1 MAIKTKMN
9 KEQRFTDRLTELSQT
24 DSLRELKTV
33 SHDREYVIYK
43 GRKMVNLSS
52 NDYLGVGTTGTLW
65 NDFLK
70 THPFELGGTFPG
82 SACSS
87 RLQTGNHA
95 AYDELEK
102 SFARMFHYEACMII
116 CTGFNANLG
125 IIPAL
130 ATANDLIVADKLV
143 HASLIDGFRL
153 SSAKLIRF
161 PHNDLQRLQFIL
173 EKERD
178 QYDNVFIVSES
189 IFSMDGD
196 ASDMKRLVAI
206 KNQFNA
212 FLYIDE
218 AHSFGVKGEHGL
230 GCIEE
235 NGLLGE
241 VDLLVGTFGKSMAS
255 QGAYLLCSHTIKDYL
270 VNTMRPMIYTTGLPP
285 WSVKWT
291 QFVLEHLADMKAER
305 QHLAKISDLLR
316 SNLMKFGYETAGE
329 SHIVPII
336 LRDLKMTIALSEY
349 LCDNGFFVLPIRH
362 PTVPKGTER
371 LRISLNAAISEQQV
385 LKLIDL
391 CAQFGK

>member
-1 MAIKTKMN
+1 MASKITMN
-9 KEQRFTDRLTELSQT
+9 KEQRYIDRLNELSQT

-33 SHDREYVIYK
+33 THNRERVIYK
-43 GRKMVNLSS
+43 GREMVNLSS
-52 NDYLGVGTTGTLW
+52 NDYLGVGTTGSLW

-87 RLQTGNHA
+87 RLQTGNHT
-95 AYDELEK
+95 AYEKLEA
-102 SFARMFHYEACMII
+102 SFARLFHYEACMIV

-153 SSAKLIRF
+153 SSAKFLRF
-161 PHNDLQRLQFIL
+161 PHNELDKLELLL

-178 QYDNVFIVSES
+178 HYENVFIVSES

-196 ASDMKRLVAI
+196 ASDMKRLVEI
-206 KNQFNA
+206 KNRHNA

-218 AHSFGVKGEHGL
+218 AHSFGVKGENGL

-235 NGLLGE
+235 HGLLGK

-255 QGAYLLCSHTIKDYL
+255 QGAYLLCSQTIKDYL

-291 QFVLEHLADMKAER
+291 QFVLEHLADMRSER
-305 QHLAKISDLLR
+305 EHLAKISHLLR
-316 SNLMKFGYETAGE
+316 TKLIDLGYETAGE

-336 LRDLKMTIALSEY
+336 LRDLKKTIALSDY
-349 LCDNGFFVLPIRH
+349 LCNNGFFVLPIRH

-385 LKLIDL
+385 LKLIEL
-391 CAQFGK
+391 CKQFGK

>member
-1 MAIKTKMN
+1 MN
-9 KEQRFTDRLTELSQT
+9 KEQRYIDRLNELSQT

-33 SHDREYVIYK
+33 SHEREYVIYN

-52 NDYLGVGTTGTLW
+52 NDYLGVGTTGKLW
-65 NDFLK
+65 KEFLQ
-70 THPFELGGTFPG
+70 TNPFDLDGTFPG

-87 RLQTGNHA
+87 RLQTGNHE
-95 AYDELEK
+95 AYDQLETT
-102 SFARMFHYEACMII
+102 FAHLFHYEACLIV

-130 ATANDLIVADKLV
+130 ATANDLIIADKLV

-153 SSAKLIRF
+153 SGAKLIRF
-161 PHNDLQRLQFIL
+161 PHNGLDRLEAIL
-173 EKERD
+173 TKERD
-178 QYDNVFIVSES
+178 QFENVFIVSES

-196 ASDMKRLVAI
+196 ASDMKCLVEL
-206 KNQFNA
+206 KNKFNA
-212 FLYIDE
+212 FLYVDE
-218 AHSFGVKGEHGL
+218 AHSFGVKGENGL

-235 NGLLGE
+235 NGLLGQI
-241 VDLLVGTFGKSMAS
+241 DLLVGTFGKSMAS
-255 QGAYLLCSHTIKDYL
+255 QGAYLLCSQAIKDYL

-291 QFVLEHLADMKAER
+291 QFVLEQLAHMKAER

-316 SNLMKFGYETAGE
+316 SNLIKLGYETAGE

-336 LRDLKMTIALSEY
+336 LRDLKKTITLSEY
-349 LCDNGFFVLPIRH
+349 LCENGFFVLPIRH

-371 LRISLNAAISEQQV
+371 LRISLNAAVSEQQV
-385 LKLIDL
+385 LQLIEL

>member
-1 MAIKTKMN
+1 MN
-9 KEQRFTDRLTELSQT
+9 KEQRYIDRLNELSQT

-33 SHDREYVIYK
+33 SHDREYVIHN

-52 NDYLGVGTTGTLW
+52 NDYLGVGTTGKLW
-65 NDFLK
+65 EEFLQ
-70 THPFELGGTFPG
+70 TNPFELGGTFPG

-87 RLQTGNHA
+87 RLQTGNHT

-102 SFARMFHYEACMII
+102 AFARMFHYEACMII

-218 AHSFGVKGEHGL
+218 AHSFGVKGENGL

-255 QGAYLLCSHTIKDYL
+255 QGAYLLCSQTIKDFL

-316 SNLMKFGYETAGE
+316 SNLVKIGYETAGE

-336 LRDLKMTIALSEY
+336 LRDLKKTIALSEY
-349 LCDNGFFVLPIRH
+349 LCENGFFVLPIRH